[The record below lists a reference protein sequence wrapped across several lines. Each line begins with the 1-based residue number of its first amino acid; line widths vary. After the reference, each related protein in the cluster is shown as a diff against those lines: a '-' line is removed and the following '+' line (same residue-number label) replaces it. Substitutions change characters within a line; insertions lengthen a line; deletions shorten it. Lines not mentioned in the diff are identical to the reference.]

1 MIEIIQDAGSTPATS
16 TNFKKT
22 KIVILY
28 IMNEIEYRFLQKK
41 INKLQAKLNSAERE
55 SALLKKELK
64 QHKIQK
70 SRAKNTKAHF
80 SRSS

>member
-1 MIEIIQDAGSTPATS
+1 
-16 TNFKKT
+16 
-22 KIVILY
+22 
-28 IMNEIEYRFLQKK
+28 MNEIEYRFLQKK